1 MKKGLILVFLFAVSA
16 SVFAQSME
24 SIVGPNPVFIPVYM
38 DCTEENMTY
47 LLTAQGGYG
56 VLDLLQ
62 RFFGA
67 LADAER
73 AGKLDVTRDGI
84 YDEKDFITIARRS
97 GSFVRVIYNAHIGY
111 PFVAMAMPD
120 GTLLYTDTVKSTALM
135 SGAAKNWEDV
145 KKYNVDVT
153 NRWPWK

>member
-1 MKKGLILVFLFAVSA
+1 MKKGLILVLLFAVSVG
-16 SVFAQSME
+16 VFAQSIE
-24 SIVGPNPVFIPVYM
+24 SIVGSNPVFIPVYM

-56 VLDLLQ
+56 VLGLLE
-62 RFFGA
+62 RFYGA
-67 LADAER
+67 LADAES
-73 AGKLDVTRDGI
+73 AGKLDVTRDSV

-97 GSFVRVIYNAHIGY
+97 GSFVRVIYNARIGY

-120 GTLLYTDTVKSTALM
+120 GTLLYTDTKSSTLM
-135 SGAAKNWEDV
+135 SVAVKNWEDV